1 MTSGSVE
8 QIVLKSTTIQALAK
22 DGPIFLNTNRNI
34 QMSAG
39 EKITFDI
46 GVVGATNPQNV
57 FQVNSPRIEL
67 GLPINS
73 VVKLE
78 AIPKSDQLI
87 IVLQKILSL
96 MNDIVNNPEETKC
109 ITGEIELLQQQLYK
123 IKSEI
128 SFTV

>member
-1 MTSGSVE
+1 MISGSSE
-8 QIVLKSTTIQALAK
+8 QITLKSTTIQALAK

-34 QMSAG
+34 QLSAS
-39 EKITFDI
+39 EKITFDV
-46 GVVGATNPQNV
+46 GVVGSPSPQNV
-57 FQVNSPRIEL
+57 FQVNSPKIEL
-67 GLPINS
+67 GLQTNPVN
-73 VVKLE
+73 KLE

-87 IVLQKILSL
+87 IVLQQMLSI
-96 MNDIVNNPEETKC
+96 MNDIINNPEEIKC